1 MDDILKEAIADAKA
15 LRATALENAKIA
27 LEEAF
32 TPRLKNMLSQKIQSE
47 EMPDNEE
54 YGEGEGEVG
63 SGDGHM
69 EAEGEHDVEERM
81 HGEEDKDVDER
92 MHGEEDDEVAER
104 MHGEEDKDEG

>member
-47 EMPDNEE
+47 
-54 YGEGEGEVG
+54 
-63 SGDGHM
+63 
-69 EAEGEHDVEERM
+69 VE
-81 HGEEDKDVDER
+81 GEEDELGDKKKDFFNYVDKNYAADNET
-92 MHGEEDDEVAER
+92 D
-104 MHGEEDKDEG
+104 

>member
-47 EMPDNEE
+47 V
-54 YGEGEGEVG
+54 EGEDEELGEDVVDAE
-63 SGDGHM
+63 DGM
-69 EAEGEHDVEERM
+69 SQDDVEVDADKLA
-81 HGEEDKDVDER
+81 EDEDE
-92 MHGEEDDEVAER
+92 MEDADAE
-104 MHGEEDKDEG
+104 